1 MIGCLFVYT
10 RPPPMLM
17 RMISHSF
24 ALPTLKR
31 APHPQC
37 RGHYE
42 FNWCLPSPMFVFH
55 TYLYQ
60 SFQLWKHRR
69 RPPFL
74 FFVFSCM
81 FALASSGGHYD
92 SIKFLQP
99 RYQEAGWEHFET
111 YRSIDNSALA
121 RLKLVTLRPCIGSQH
136 RAHTFISND
145 ERLPACG

>member
-1 MIGCLFVYT
+1 MWWIVDIGSRRRYMLFTTANSIFIFGCLFVYA

-42 FNWCLPSPMFVFH
+42 FNWCLPSPMFAFH

-92 SIKFLQP
+92 SIMFSQP
-99 RYQEAGWEHFET
+99 RYQEAH
-111 YRSIDNSALA
+111 
-121 RLKLVTLRPCIGSQH
+121 LVCSSCLDTSV
-136 RAHTFISND
+136 
-145 ERLPACG
+145 